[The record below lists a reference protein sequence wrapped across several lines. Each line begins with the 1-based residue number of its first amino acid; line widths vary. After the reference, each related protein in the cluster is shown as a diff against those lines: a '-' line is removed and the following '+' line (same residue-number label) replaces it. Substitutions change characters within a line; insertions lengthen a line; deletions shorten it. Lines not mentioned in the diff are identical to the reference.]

1 MYSCL
6 YNDLHN
12 FIDWVNRDNGKQPSL
27 KKITRLRSIFSHEIP
42 DICIHE
48 YIDRIIK
55 NIYTDE
61 THIDGIFI
69 CVIVLLKRIS
79 RCIKITNYN
88 IHRLIGVIT
97 MISQKIYDDTF
108 YNNEYWAYICGVPL
122 ENMNMMEQEVLHCLD
137 FRVFISHEEMMATVK
152 SVKFLKP
159 SNS

>member
-1 MYSCL
+1 MWLDSCL
-6 YNDLHN
+6 YKDFHN
-12 FIDWVNRDNGKQPSL
+12 FIDWLNRDNGKRPNL
-27 KKITRLRSIFSHEIP
+27 IKNTRLRSIFSHEIP

-69 CVIVLLKRIS
+69 VIIVLLKKMTRY
-79 RCIKITNYN
+79 IKITNYN
-88 IHRLIGVIT
+88 IHRLIGVIA

-122 ENMNMMEQEVLHCLD
+122 ENMNMMEQEVLQCLD
-137 FRVFISHEEMMATVK
+137 FRVFISHGEMMATVK
-152 SVKFLKP
+152 CLKYLKP
-159 SNS
+159 